1 MTKLLVE
8 IYHTY
13 GKGDGV
19 ELYSS
24 DVVEF
29 YPELR
34 KNLVE
39 EYEYWDCL
47 DNEKDFLNGKQ
58 DTLDFYRGDG
68 DWDDPTGTTIV
79 IKTYK
84 QKKEEIK
91 EEYKKALEK
100 LDKQFFGV
108 KNE

>member
-13 GKGDGV
+13 GKGVGE

-24 DVVEF
+24 EAVVF
-29 YPELR
+29 YPEHR
-34 KNLVE
+34 QDLVNE
-39 EYEYWDCL
+39 HEYWDCY
-47 DNEKDFLNGKQ
+47 DSKEDFINGKQ
-58 DTLDFYRGDG
+58 DTINFERCDG
-68 DWDDPTGTTIV
+68 DWDDPTGATIV

-100 LDKQFFGV
+100 LDKQFFGIE
-108 KNE
+108 K